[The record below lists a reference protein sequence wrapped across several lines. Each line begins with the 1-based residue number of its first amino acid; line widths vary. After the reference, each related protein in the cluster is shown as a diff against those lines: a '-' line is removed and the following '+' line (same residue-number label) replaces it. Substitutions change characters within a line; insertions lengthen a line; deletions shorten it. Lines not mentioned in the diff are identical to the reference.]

1 MRRILAVAVVV
12 GVLGG
17 LPTTVASATPK
28 AGPEKIW
35 LTPSSGG
42 TTTKHPGTAML
53 TGSFSDYGKSVS
65 GNSKGKPTKNGT
77 YALLILKKGTILL
90 DTSQLDAA
98 FRSTAPQTFNMTSCS
113 LSQHLSAP
121 VTIVKGT
128 KAYVGISGTLN
139 LTVTAAFIRPT
150 KKGSCTTTASPIAAW
165 AAFTG
170 SGTVGFGS

>member
-1 MRRILAVAVVV
+1 VRRMLAVAVVV

-42 TTTKHPGTAML
+42 TTTKHPGRAML

-65 GNSKGKPTKNGT
+65 GNSKGKPTRNGA

-90 DTSQLDAA
+90 DTSQLDSA
-98 FRSTAPQTFNMTSCS
+98 FKNTEPQTVNVTSCS
-113 LSQHLSAP
+113 LSTHLSAP
-121 VTIVKGT
+121 VTIVNGT
-128 KAYVGISGTLN
+128 KAYAGIQGTFS
-139 LTVTAAFIRPT
+139 LTATAAFIRPT
-150 KKGSCTTTASPIAAW
+150 KKGSCTATAAPVEAW
-165 AAFTG
+165 ATFAG
-170 SGTVGFGS
+170 SGIVGFGS